1 MDFINDFGKSMIDV
15 GNKINNYLEQKLSKQ
30 TMEAITD
37 GIMKM
42 NITTQTASAAKQTV
56 SAGLKAFQ
64 KNNEIPEFKVNTDNI
79 QKPTSSELKHVDMKL
94 GR

>member
-42 NITTQTASAAKQTV
+42 NITTQTASTAKQTV